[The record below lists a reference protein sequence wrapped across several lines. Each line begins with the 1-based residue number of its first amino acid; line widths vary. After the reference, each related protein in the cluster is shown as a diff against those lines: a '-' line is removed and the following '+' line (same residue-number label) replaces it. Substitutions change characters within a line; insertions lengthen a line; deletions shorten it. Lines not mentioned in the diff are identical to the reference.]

1 MADKKITAL
10 DALDAAG
17 KATDDLLHIIDYG
30 GGSSPINKK
39 ITIAN
44 LFSRV
49 DTPLTSI
56 GAYNLEFG
64 ATSTKSVLKAN
75 IPNATPASGA
85 ESEVVIND
93 GADQYVDFRVETA
106 VSPKAIFVDSTTDAT
121 NGTTSY
127 VQINGSPDGSA
138 TKVDFQVNSVTGI
151 LIHTD
156 ATDHSIGIGNS
167 TPSGDFIMDITG
179 DGVIVDSTCDTT
191 DGSTAMAM
199 TSSASITVGD
209 RIFGPGIKSG
219 TTVSAKPTGTSVTLS
234 AAATATG
241 TDSKITFVQAS
252 KKGHSIQSNGSIA
265 MGAHEEIRS
274 TEGNAT
280 VSNLVPVTKLVTD
293 DGNTRTLTM
302 STTDAVDGQMKYIYV
317 SSEPAA
323 GEFTLQLTNVDGM
336 PAGAV
341 VSLQTIGHSATLIF
355 DGTTATPKWR
365 VLGIQPTTAL
375 N

>member
-49 DTPLTSI
+49 DTPLTSV
-56 GAYNLEFG
+56 GAFNFDFG
-64 ATSTKSVLKAN
+64 PTTTISGLKVN
-75 IPNATPASGA
+75 IPNVTPAASN
-85 ESEVVIND
+85 ETEVVINEN
-93 GADQYVDFRVETA
+93 ANQHVDFRVETG
-106 VSPKAIFVDSTTDAT
+106 VSPKAIFVDSTTD
-121 NGTTSY
+121 NGTSY
-127 VQINGSPDGSA
+127 VQINGAPNGST

-151 LIHTD
+151 LMHTD

-199 TSSASITVGD
+199 ASSTAITVGD
-209 RIFGPGIKSG
+209 RVFGPGIKSG
-219 TTVSAKPTGTSVTLS
+219 TTISAKPTTTSVTLS
-234 AAATATG
+234 AAATATA

-265 MGAHEEIRS
+265 MGAHEEIRT

-293 DGNTRTLTM
+293 DGNTRTLSM

-323 GEFTLQLTNVDGM
+323 GQFTLQLTNVDGM
-336 PAGAV
+336 PGAATV
-341 VSLQTIGHSATLIF
+341 GLQTIGHSATLIF
-355 DGTTATPKWR
+355 DGTTGTPKWR
-365 VLGIQPTTAL
+365 VLSIQPSTAL